1 MNVLLRAS
9 GDPARQRN
17 GAQALLLTALLLTAL
32 LLTAAHLQLTPACAL
47 WPAAVA
53 VGRRP
58 GLVQA
63 VPVCG
68 RPRISRISGNVTAQA
83 AVKRPNALR

>member
-17 GAQALLLTALLLTAL
+17 GAQALLLTAL